1 MESTAAVCF
10 EHELIEILTAF
21 PRGNIRSA
29 LFDFDGTL
37 SLIREGWHEVMIRFM
52 VGVLQELNT
61 GEPAGRLARV
71 VDDFVRHLTGKQTI
85 YQMLQLVEEI
95 KRRGGTPEDPLVY
108 KRRYHERLWTRIEG
122 RIEALRSGQARPE
135 MWLVPGS
142 LKILENFTGRG
153 VVMYLASGTDEEFVK
168 EEARLLGL
176 DRFFQGR
183 IFGALDQYH
192 KFSKKILIERI
203 LSDHMLRGSELV
215 AFGDGYVEIEN
226 AKRAGGIAVGVASD
240 ESRRNTIDEWKR
252 RRLIDAGADIIV
264 PDFREEEDLVAYLF
278 ERN

>member
-1 MESTAAVCF
+1 M
-10 EHELIEILTAF
+10 IEILTAF

-37 SLIREGWHEVMIRFM
+37 SLIREGWHDVMVRFM
-52 VGVLQELNT
+52 VDVLQDLNT
-61 GEPAGRLARV
+61 GEPVSELAQV
-71 VDDFVRHLTGKQTI
+71 VDDFVGHLTGKQTI

-95 KRRGGTPEDPLVY
+95 KRRGGTPDEPLVY
-108 KRRYHERLWTRIEG
+108 KRRYHERLWARIES
-122 RIEALRSGQARPE
+122 RIEALRSGQAQAE

-142 LKILENFTGRG
+142 VKILENFARRG
-153 VVMYLASGTDEEFVK
+153 VVMYLASGTDEDFVK
-168 EEARLLGL
+168 EEAHLLGL
-176 DRFFQGR
+176 GRFFNGR

-192 KFSKKILIERI
+192 KFSKKILIGRI
-203 LSDHMLRGSELV
+203 LSDHALHGSELV

-226 AKRAGGIAVGVASD
+226 TKEAGGIAVGVASD
-240 ESRRNTIDEWKR
+240 ESRRTPIDEWKR
-252 RRLIDAGADIIV
+252 RRLIDAGADIII